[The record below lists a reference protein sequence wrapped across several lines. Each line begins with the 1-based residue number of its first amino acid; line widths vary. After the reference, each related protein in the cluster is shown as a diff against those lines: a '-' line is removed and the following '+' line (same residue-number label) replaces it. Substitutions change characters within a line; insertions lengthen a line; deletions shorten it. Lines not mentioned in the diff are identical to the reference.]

1 MTAQTTLAME
11 QVKKSGS
18 HFHPDHKK
26 HNLTPRPF
34 SFKQIVFC
42 KYSIVSQ
49 EPNKN
54 FNLFGNFA
62 LPNILMKRARII
74 REVKAL

>member
-54 FNLFGNFA
+54 FNL
-62 LPNILMKRARII
+62 
-74 REVKAL
+74 